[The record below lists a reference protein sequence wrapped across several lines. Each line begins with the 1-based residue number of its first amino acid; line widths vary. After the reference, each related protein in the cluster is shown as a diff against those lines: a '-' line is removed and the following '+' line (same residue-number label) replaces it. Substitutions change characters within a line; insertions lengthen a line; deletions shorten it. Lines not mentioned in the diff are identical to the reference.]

1 MPIFEADESV
11 TSEEMKRQQK
21 LLNEK
26 VFRKQ
31 SAEFMHDVDTEAPQ
45 NGDCWLEE
53 PLDEDQ
59 ENEVL

>member
-1 MPIFEADESV
+1 MPIFEANEPV
-11 TSEEMKRQQK
+11 TPEEMKRQQK
-21 LLNEK
+21 LLNDK

-31 SAEFMHDVDTEAPQ
+31 SAEFMQDLDTPQ
-45 NGDCWLEE
+45 NGDCWMEE